1 MLKLRKSGKQNLREN
16 VRYELRDREGNAK
29 PIFQDNGLFTFLMK
43 KGIVGPNFKKIPFLL
58 GSWQTERIVSNLIT
72 NDGLAGVASR
82 INGAGAEDAFT
93 YIAIGTGTTA
103 ADVGDSTLV
112 TETDREDATASRT
125 TTTETD
131 DTARLVHTF
140 TFSES
145 ADITESGVLNAATD
159 GTLLARQVFSAIGVQ
174 DGDSLQVTWD
184 FQVEDGGEA

>member
-43 KGIVGPNFKKIPFLL
+43 KGIVSPNFKKIPFLL

-93 YIAIGTGTTA
+93 YIAIGTGTEA
-103 ADVGDSTLV
+103 ADVEDTTLG
-112 TETDREDATASRT
+112 TETQREDATASRT
-125 TTTETD
+125 TTTVTD

-140 TFSES
+140 NFSES
-145 ADITESGVLNAATD
+145 ADITESGVLNAETD

-174 DGDSLQVTWD
+174 DGDSIQITWD
-184 FQVEDGGEA
+184 LSCEDGGAA